1 MRGGGLQKKKTNE
14 RVDIADDQSGNTA
27 VVAGR
32 SVELRHLHFVATH
45 GKKKTSLGRNTQSH
59 HSCKRST

>member
-32 SVELRHLHFVATH
+32 SVELRHQHVATH
-45 GKKKTSLGRNTQSH
+45 EEKKTSLGRNTQPQH
-59 HSCKRST
+59 PCKRST